1 MTVNARSRREPARAG
16 AGGASR
22 ASEPGVAAKP
32 GATGS
37 WRKRRAGAAALG
49 GLGGAALV
57 AAALAGGAAPAGA
70 RTLPAATAASSRPA
84 ATSSAVTFAEP
95 AATTPNYIFPMM
107 PSAVGGDENANF
119 QYLMYRPLYSFG
131 QNGQPVM
138 NTGVSIAA
146 PPVYSDGDKVVTIDL
161 KHWNWSDGA
170 PITARDVTFW
180 INLLKANKANY
191 YNYVPG
197 DFPDDLASMTTKGDD
212 SVVLT
217 LTKAVTPEWFT
228 SNELTQLIPLPQHA
242 WDRTSASGPIGN
254 YDATT
259 SGAVAVWKFL
269 NAESSKTSTYGSSPL
284 WKVVSGPYEVT
295 SLTTQGRATF
305 TANTAYSGQKPRIS
319 TLIWEPFTS
328 EAAEFNAVL
337 AGSVDYG
344 YVPLDDAPTISRV
357 TAAGY
362 RIDPWP
368 AWSINYM
375 ELNFNNPVTGPLVH
389 QLYLRQALQH
399 LIDQPGYVSA
409 FLHGYG
415 YPTYGPIPVKPPN
428 PYTTLA
434 ESSNPYPYDP
444 SAAAKL
450 LAAHGWTKGSSGVL
464 TCQHP
469 GSGSSDCGA
478 GIKSGAPLTFNLMY
492 TSGSTVFEDEATT
505 FQQAASGVG
514 VKINLSSA
522 PFGTV
527 IDHALPCTPKQS
539 SCSGQIQYWG
549 QGWIFEPDYYPSGEN
564 FFAGGAALNSSNYD
578 DPTANKL
585 IESSITGGGLGGY
598 ESYISKQVPVLWMPV
613 SDSQI
618 SAIKTSLLGVGA
630 QNPILT
636 TTPETWYFSK
646 CSAPGASRLGR

>member
-1 MTVNARSRREPARAG
+1 MTAEAKQGRGMGRVQLGAVGAIGSRRHRAG
-16 AGGASR
+16 ATMIGGL
-22 ASEPGVAAKP
+22 
-32 GATGS
+32 
-37 WRKRRAGAAALG
+37 GAAAL
-49 GLGGAALV
+49 AAT
-57 AAALAGGAAPAGA
+57 ALAGNAGPAGA
-70 RTLPAATAASSRPA
+70 RTLAGAASA
-84 ATSSAVTFAEP
+84 AASGRTVTYAEP

-138 NTGVSIAA
+138 NTGVSIAL
-146 PPVYSDGDKVVTIDL
+146 PPAYSNGDKTVTITL
-161 KHWNWSDGA
+161 KHWKWSDGT

-197 DFPDDLASMTTKGDD
+197 DFPDDLASMQITGTYSLSLRLK
-212 SVVLT
+212 T
-217 LTKAVTPEWFT
+217 AVTPQWFT
-228 SNELTQLIPLPQHA
+228 DNELTQLVPLPQHA
-242 WDRTSASGPIGN
+242 WDRTSASGTVGN
-254 YDATT
+254 ADETS
-259 SGAVAVWKFL
+259 SGAVAVWKYL
-269 NAESSKTSTYGSSPL
+269 NAQASKTSTYGSSPL

-305 TANTAYSGQKPRIS
+305 VANPAYSGTKARIQ
-319 TLIWEPFTS
+319 TLVWEPFTS

-337 AGSVDYG
+337 AGTVDYG
-344 YVPLDDAPTISRV
+344 YVPLDDAPTIARV

-362 RIDPWP
+362 RIAPWP

-375 ELNFNNPVTGPLVH
+375 ELNFNNPVTAPLVH
-389 QLYLRQALQH
+389 QLYIRQALQH
-399 LIDQPGYVSA
+399 LIDEPGYVTA

-415 YPTYGPIPVKPPN
+415 YPTYGPVPTKPSN
-428 PYTTLA
+428 PFATSA
-434 ESSNPYPYDP
+434 ESSNPYPYNT
-444 SAAAKL
+444 SAAAQL
-450 LAAHGWTKGSSGVL
+450 LAAHGWMKDSSGVL
-464 TCQHP
+464 ACSRP

-478 GIKSGAPLTFNLMY
+478 GIQAAAELSFNLLY
-492 TSGSTVFEDEATT
+492 TSGSTVFQDEATT
-505 FQQAASGVG
+505 FQQAASGIG
-514 VKINLSSA
+514 VKINLTSA

-549 QGWIFEPDYYPSGEN
+549 QGWVFEPDYYPSGEN
-564 FFAGGAALNSSNYD
+564 FFAGGAALNSSNYN

-585 IESSITGGGLGGY
+585 IESSITGGGLRGY

-618 SAIKTSLLGVGA
+618 SAIKTGLQGVGQ

-636 TTPETWYFSK
+636 TTPETWYFS
-646 CSAPGASRLGR
+646 S